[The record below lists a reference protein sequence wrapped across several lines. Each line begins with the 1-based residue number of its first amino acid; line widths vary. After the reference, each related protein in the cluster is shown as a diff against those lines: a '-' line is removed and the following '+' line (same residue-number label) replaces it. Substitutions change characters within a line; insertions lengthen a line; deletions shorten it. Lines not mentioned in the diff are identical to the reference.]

1 MSPPDALA
9 LLDATFRE
17 TARLISLDG
26 KTLWS
31 ELDSWSEG
39 TIAGGRAYDAHII
52 AWQSLCHV
60 LIATNEFL
68 YLN

>member
-1 MSPPDALA
+1 MSHSPLLNLPGPSQELLDEIDSALA
-9 LLDATFRE
+9 Y
-17 TARLISLDG
+17 IGSLEG
-26 KTLWS
+26 KQL
-31 ELDSWSEG
+31 G
-39 TIAGGRAYDAHII
+39 KPDAHII